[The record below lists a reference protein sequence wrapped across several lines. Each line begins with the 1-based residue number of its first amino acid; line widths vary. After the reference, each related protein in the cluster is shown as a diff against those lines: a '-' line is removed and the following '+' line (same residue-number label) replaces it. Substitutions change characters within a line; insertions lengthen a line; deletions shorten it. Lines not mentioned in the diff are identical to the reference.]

1 MNIPLVT
8 IIVPNYNHGDF
19 LSKRLDSIFQ
29 QTFRDFEV
37 ILLDDASDDNSVNI
51 LQEYANKYN
60 EKISH
65 FIINKINTGSPFKQ
79 WEKGIRLAK
88 GSYIWIAESD
98 DWAELD
104 FLEKLLSNNKTDN
117 NTVIIFSNSNVI
129 ENNEIKMTM
138 VDDIMSGE
146 SSLSFPGEYIIR
158 SWILRSVNPQIRIG
172 NASSAIFKKDHAIK
186 FLATEG
192 LNFVKFKKAG
202 DRFFWAALLVDHN
215 AVFVEK
221 PLNNFRR
228 HINATT
234 FSSNRN
240 NLILLNDILENL
252 KVINSLKKYN
262 KFDRKEIKNAK
273 KRQWKRWKKNMSNN
287 VLDKIVY
294 IYSKIIS
301 MSY

>member
-29 QTFRDFEV
+29 QTFCDFEV

-51 LQEYANKYN
+51 LQEYANKHK

-65 FIINKINTGSPFKQ
+65 FIINKINSGSPFKQ

-88 GSYIWIAESD
+88 GNYIWIAESD

-104 FLEKLLSNNKTDN
+104 FLEKLLNNNKTDN

-129 ENNEIKMTM
+129 ENNEIKMMM

-146 SSLSFPGEYIIR
+146 SSLLFPGEYIIR

-172 NASSAIFKKDHAIK
+172 NASSAIFKKDYAIK

-202 DRFFWAALLVDHN
+202 DRFFWASLLVDHN

-262 KFDRKEIKNAK
+262 KFDPEEIKNAK
-273 KRQWKRWKKNMSNN
+273 KRQWKRWKKNMSYNF
-287 VLDKIVY
+287 LDKIVY

-301 MSY
+301 TSY